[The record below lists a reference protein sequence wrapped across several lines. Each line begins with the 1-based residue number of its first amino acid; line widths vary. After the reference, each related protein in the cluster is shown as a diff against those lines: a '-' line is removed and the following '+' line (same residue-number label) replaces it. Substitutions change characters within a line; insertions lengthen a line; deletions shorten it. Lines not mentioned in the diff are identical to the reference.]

1 MTLVTFD
8 EDIDR
13 MRREFEKLPIDEQLS
28 NLRDGLRA
36 MVNHVEVTGA
46 ANSTDI
52 IACVKLGLSRS
63 ALEQCRE
70 CIEEFISIVD
80 KVDSKEVRRDIY
92 CNLDTLLI
100 GWGAASAF
108 RGDLTSGLTE
118 MQRTI
123 NTNPR
128 REARLSTKKM
138 RERRA
143 RMRPFVEVL
152 KGEFVHVP
160 FEQRTG
166 IIKKVLMKNPD
177 FLKILP
183 RDLKDP
189 RYLDKDIAAIVGDV
203 MEAESEGD

>member
-1 MTLVTFD
+1 MAEVTWA

-36 MVNHVEVTGA
+36 MVNHVEVRGT
-46 ANSTDI
+46 ANPTDI
-52 IACVKLGLSRS
+52 TACVKSGLSRS
-63 ALEQCRE
+63 AIKLCRK
-70 CIEEFISIVD
+70 CIEQFISIVD

-92 CNLDTLLI
+92 SNLDTLLA
-100 GWGAASAF
+100 GWAVASAF
-108 RGDLTSGLTE
+108 RRDLTSGITE

-128 REARLSTKKM
+128 REARSSTKKM

-152 KGEFVHVP
+152 KGEFVHIP
-160 FEQRTG
+160 FEARSGT
-166 IIKKVLMKNPD
+166 IKKALMKNPD
-177 FLKILP
+177 FLRILP

-189 RYLDKDIAAIVGDV
+189 RYLDKDIAALVGDV
-203 MEAESEGD
+203 MEANSEGD

>member
-1 MTLVTFD
+1 MAEVTWA
-8 EDIDR
+8 EAIER
-13 MRREFEKLPIDEQLS
+13 MRREFEKRPIDEQLS
-28 NLRDGLRA
+28 NLRDGWRA
-36 MVNHVEVTGA
+36 MVNHVEVRA
-46 ANSTDI
+46 ASNSTDI

-80 KVDSKEVRRDIY
+80 KVDSKE
-92 CNLDTLLI
+92 
-100 GWGAASAF
+100 AASAF
-108 RGDLTSGLTE
+108 RRDLTSGLTE

-128 REARLSTKKM
+128 REARSSTKKM

-160 FEQRTG
+160 FEERTG

-189 RYLDKDIAAIVGDV
+189 RYLDKDIAAIVGDA